1 MGADMR
7 LLTLILMSVMCSSS
21 LAVETKKTIQVS
33 ATIAPYCVIVSGADG
48 VKQVCRG
55 YENKNVVPVS
65 IKTEGNT
72 TTMYY

>member
-1 MGADMR
+1 MGF
-7 LLTLILMSVMCSSS
+7 TLIELMITVAIVGI

-33 ATIAPYCVIVSGADG
+33 ATIAPYCVIVSSADG

-65 IKTEGNT
+65 IKTDGNT